1 MGEIPPQRA
10 VHLHQRCLQLLHSSY
25 RKNHPTCILMSV
37 KLTLKIGRTPVLI
50 EGNTLK
56 ECFEE
61 TELICQLPQCCGNCK
76 SDNLLPSYSR
86 TGDYEFYFL
95 RCGDCQ
101 HELKFGQ
108 RKSDK
113 GLFPKFDEGQDGWV
127 EPFKGGR
134 RPEPEDRPTRSTQR
148 SAPPPS
154 AYTEDDDDIPF

>member
-1 MGEIPPQRA
+1 
-10 VHLHQRCLQLLHSSY
+10 
-25 RKNHPTCILMSV
+25 MSV
-37 KLTLKIGRTPVLI
+37 KLTLRIGKTPVLI

-61 TELICQLPQCCGNCK
+61 TELICQLPQHCGNCK
-76 SDNLLPSYSR
+76 SDNLLPGYSK

-95 RCGDCQ
+95 RCGDCR

-127 EPFKGGR
+127 EPFKGAR
-134 RPEPEDRPTRSTQR
+134 RQEEDRPQYTTQR
-148 SAPPPS
+148 SAPPPA